1 MDILRQQYPEPCCE
15 TKPIYREETIPE
27 RLFDQKRKL
36 ELELKDVNAA
46 LEVLEKNPQVTEVL
60 HALSKVR
67 G

>member
-1 MDILRQQYPEPCCE
+1 MDILQRNYLEPCCD
-15 TKPIYREETIPE
+15 TKVCEPVTIPE
-27 RLFDQKRKL
+27 RLFARKRAL
-36 ELELKDVNAA
+36 ELDLKEINEA